1 MSTVAIIALA
11 SAFVTHA
18 TAHTPTASMEP
29 ALLTTLALALG
40 DGAIAAADGHAV
52 DAAHAVHST
61 SGYADVGP
69 LHFVKAVANTDFAWL
84 KWMLLAPLVSVIL
97 CGAMAM
103 FKVKGRLPAL
113 FTVATFGLSTAMAIA
128 LYFQFGPTLFATHAP
143 LTVPFMDWLSLTWGP
158 GPFQSFTA
166 NLGFYIDGISMLW
179 MLFVTV
185 LATLIA
191 LYASEYM
198 ESDLKAGYARFF
210 FAVSL
215 FVTSMLILVMSD
227 NLVGLYLGWEGV
239 GLCSYMLIGYYATQ
253 PGATAAAKKA
263 FIMNRIGDLGL
274 ALAIFLI
281 WTNYGTVQYD
291 SLFQAIAG
299 STSEA
304 VQGGWSKAA
313 IPFLLLLAV
322 CGKSAQ
328 GPLFTW
334 LPDAMWGP
342 TPVSALIHAATMVTA
357 GIYLL
362 ARMAPFYTVQAI
374 GPEWAETA
382 LLTVGWIG
390 CFTAFIGATIAC
402 GQFDYKR
409 VFAYSTIS
417 SLGYMVMGLGVGTAF
432 GGVYYVFT
440 HAWFKALLFLT
451 AGAVMHGMAGQVDFR
466 KLGGLLRVPGFRLT
480 MICMLLGCLWLAT
493 APFSAAAESKD
504 IILLTAL
511 TSHVQQVQWMGWIGV
526 LTAGITAYYAFR
538 VWFRLALGPVKI
550 EPGADQHADHGHD
563 DHAGHTDHAHGS
575 HAHSGADAH
584 AGHGAAHGGGAF
596 HPHAPGFRISLV
608 LTLLAI
614 GSVLAG
620 LPSYLAHSQGF
631 NWIQR
636 FVQNSS
642 AWMRAGNNEEHGQI
656 LGRDAHST
664 LFVIATS
671 VVVAGFLLA
680 WILHAKNRALG
691 DRLRAS
697 MLNTTGLKWIPLGS
711 EHGWYV
717 DQFYNAIIGIPA
729 WLGAQ
734 LLAFTDRFVIDGVI
748 VAAIGR
754 FPGFVARVFQP
765 LYTGTVQSYALTMA
779 GGIGLI
785 VAWVVWVWL
794 SGGAS

>member
-1 MSTVAIIALA
+1 M
-11 SAFVTHA
+11 
-18 TAHTPTASMEP
+18 HT
-29 ALLTTLALALG
+29 ALLPILALAGGG
-40 DGAIAAADGHAV
+40 DAAGHG
-52 DAAHAVHST
+52 AAHA
-61 SGYADVGP
+61 GAYADVGA
-69 LHFVKAVANTDFAWL
+69 LQFAKAAVDPSYGWL
-84 KWMLLAPLVSVIL
+84 RWMLLAPLASVVL
-97 CGAMAM
+97 CGAFAVL
-103 FKVKGRLPAL
+103 KVRGRMPAV
-113 FTVATFGLSTAMAIA
+113 FTVGAFALCAAMSVM
-128 LYFQFGPTLFATHAP
+128 LYRDYGPTLFGTHAP
-143 LTVPFMDWLSLTWGP
+143 LAVPLMDWISFSWGS

-166 NLGFYIDGISMLW
+166 NIGFYVDGISMLW
-179 MLFVTV
+179 ALFVTV

-198 ESDLKAGYARFF
+198 ESDVKAGYARFF

-215 FVTSMLILVMSD
+215 FVTSMLILVLSD

-253 PGATAAAKKA
+253 PGAVAANKKA
-263 FIMNRIGDLGL
+263 FVMNRIGDLGL

-281 WTNYGTVQYD
+281 WTNYGTVEYD
-291 SLFQAIAG
+291 ALFQAVAG
-299 STSEA
+299 SGSET
-304 VQGGWSKAA
+304 VQGHWSKAA

-374 GPEWAETA
+374 GAEWAEPA

-390 CFTAFIGATIAC
+390 CATAFIGATIAC

-466 KLGGLLRVPGFRLT
+466 RLGGLMKVPGFRLT
-480 MICMLLGCLWLAT
+480 MACMLLGCLWLAT
-493 APFSAAAESKD
+493 APFSAAALSKD
-504 IILLTAL
+504 TILYQAL
-511 TSHVQQVQWMGWIGV
+511 ASDVEQVRWMGWIGL

-538 VWFRLALGPVKI
+538 VWFRLALGPVRM
-550 EPGADQHADHGHD
+550 EPGPDQHHGHD
-563 DHAGHTDHAHGS
+563 DHGHDHGAHG
-575 HAHSGADAH
+575 AHG
-584 AGHGAAHGGGAF
+584 AGHGHDAHGF
-596 HPHAPGFRISLV
+596 HPHPPGFRINLV
-608 LTLLAI
+608 LAVLAV
-614 GSVLAG
+614 GSILAG
-620 LPSYLAHSQGF
+620 LPSYLEKSGGF

-642 AWMRAGNNEEHGQI
+642 AWMRATAGPEHGQI
-656 LGRDAHST
+656 LGRDGHGT
-664 LFVIATS
+664 L
-671 VVVAGFLLA
+671 FLLA
-680 WILHAKNRALG
+680 TGVVVVGIGLAFLLHAANRDLG

-697 MLNTTGLKWIPLGS
+697 MLKTPGLKWLALGS
-711 EHGWYV
+711 EHGWWV
-717 DQFYNAIIGIPA
+717 DGIYNALLGVPA
-729 WLGAQ
+729 WLLAQ
-734 LLAFTDRFVIDGVI
+734 ILAFLDRFVLDGVAF
-748 VAAIGR
+748 AAIGR
-754 FPGFVARVFQP
+754 APGWLARVFQP
-765 LYTGTVQSYALTMA
+765 LYTGTVQGYALTMA
-779 GGIGLI
+779 GGVALI
-785 VAWVVWVWL
+785 VAWVVWIWL

>member
-1 MSTVAIIALA
+1 M
-11 SAFVTHA
+11 
-18 TAHTPTASMEP
+18 
-29 ALLTTLALALG
+29 
-40 DGAIAAADGHAV
+40 
-52 DAAHAVHST
+52 
-61 SGYADVGP
+61 
-69 LHFVKAVANTDFAWL
+69 
-84 KWMLLAPLVSVIL
+84 
-97 CGAMAM
+97 
-103 FKVKGRLPAL
+103 
-113 FTVATFGLSTAMAIA
+113 
-128 LYFQFGPTLFATHAP
+128 
-143 LTVPFMDWLSLTWGP
+143 
-158 GPFQSFTA
+158 
-166 NLGFYIDGISMLW
+166 
-179 MLFVTV
+179 FVTV

-253 PGATAAAKKA
+253 PGAVAANKKA
-263 FIMNRIGDLGL
+263 FVMNRIGDLGL

-291 SLFQAIAG
+291 GLFQAIAG
-299 STSEA
+299 SGSEA

-374 GPEWAETA
+374 GSEWAEPA

-466 KLGGLLRVPGFRLT
+466 KLGGLLKVPGFRLT

-504 IILLTAL
+504 IILYQAL
-511 TSHVQQVQWMGWIGV
+511 TSDVQQVRWMGWIGI

-550 EPGADQHADHGHD
+550 EPGPDQHGHGHDDAHGHD
-563 DHAGHTDHAHGS
+563 DHGHGHAAGHASHGNDAHG
-575 HAHSGADAH
+575 
-584 AGHGAAHGGGAF
+584 F
-596 HPHAPGFRISLV
+596 HPHAPGIRISFV
-608 LTLLAI
+608 LTVLAI

-620 LPSYLAHSQGF
+620 LPSYLEHSQGF

-642 AWMRAGNNEEHGQI
+642 AWMRATAGPEHGQI

-664 LFVIATS
+664 LFIIATG
-671 VVVAGFLLA
+671 VVVAGFALA
-680 WILHAKNRALG
+680 WILHAGNRALG

-697 MLNTTGLKWIPLGS
+697 MLNTPGLKWLALGS

-717 DQFYNAIIGIPA
+717 DQIYAAIIGVPM

-734 LLAFTDRFVIDGVI
+734 LLAFTDRFVLDGVAF
-748 VAAIGR
+748 AAIGR

-765 LYTGTVQSYALTMA
+765 LYTGTVQGYALTMA

-785 VAWVVWVWL
+785 VAWVVWIWL